1 MKPPCLTGVFGGT
14 FDPPHLGHLIL
25 ACESLAQLGLDRL
38 LWVLTPA
45 PPHKPTRPITPVAE
59 RLEMLQRAIA
69 DEPRFEICEVEI
81 GRPSPQYTAE
91 TLRLLKAE
99 NPGQGLVFL
108 MGGDSL
114 RALPD
119 WREPHEILR
128 LCQALGVMRRPN
140 DRVDLPVLEK
150 RLPGLSAKVRMVDV
164 PLLQISSSQVRQRV
178 AAGRPFRYYLHPR
191 VYEYVCQAG
200 LYLSDASAGDKA

>member
-1 MKPPCLTGVFGGT
+1 MTTSLTGVFGGT

-25 ACESLAQLGLDRL
+25 ASESFSQLGLDRL
-38 LWVLTPA
+38 LWVLTPD
-45 PPHKPTRPITPVAE
+45 PPHKPSQPITPLAQ

-81 GRPSPQYTAE
+81 GRPGPQYTAE

-99 NPGQGLVFL
+99 NPLRELVFL

-114 RALPD
+114 RALPN
-119 WREPHEILR
+119 WREPQEIIR

-140 DRVDLPVLEK
+140 DLVDLPALEAQ
-150 RLPGLSAKVRMVDV
+150 LPGLSAKVRLVDV

-178 AAGRPFRYYLHPR
+178 AAGQSFRYYLHPR
-191 VYEYVCQAG
+191 VYEYICQFG
-200 LYLSDASAGDKA
+200 LYLSDAVPRNSA